1 MYPSYYHHIVH
12 SKLEDPIFI
21 RHLPEGGNLRRGIST
36 TWTRYK
42 HNIMLMPKENR
53 KAIYEYLLE
62 KGVIVA
68 KKDFTCKH
76 PHVKETPN
84 LHVIKALQSMKSR
97 GYVKEQF
104 AWRHYYWYLTNEGI
118 QYLRDYLHLPSQTLP
133 ETLRKVDP
141 VKKTGG
147 RSFGAGEGGERPA
160 YGDRPRDGGY
170 GQRPTYRAAE
180 GGFGSRGAYSRPTGF
195 GRGFNAV

>member
-1 MYPSYYHHIVH
+1 
-12 SKLEDPIFI
+12 
-21 RHLPEGGNLRRGIST
+21 
-36 TWTRYK
+36 
-42 HNIMLMPKENR
+42 MLMPKENR

-76 PHVKETPN
+76 PQVKEIPN

-118 QYLRDYLHLPSQTLP
+118 QYLRDYLHLPSQTNP

-141 VKKTGG
+141 VKRAGG
-147 RSFGAGEGGERPA
+147 PGGKPGFGADGERPA
-160 YGDRPRDGGY
+160 YGDRPRGEGYRSYRGG
-170 GQRPTYRAAE
+170 E
-180 GGFGSRGAYSRPTGF
+180 GGGFASRGFGRPQGGF
-195 GRGFNAV
+195 GRGAQVPA

>member
-1 MYPSYYHHIVH
+1 
-12 SKLEDPIFI
+12 
-21 RHLPEGGNLRRGIST
+21 
-36 TWTRYK
+36 
-42 HNIMLMPKENR
+42 MLMSKENR

-68 KKDFTCKH
+68 KKDFNCQH
-76 PHVKETPN
+76 PHVKEVPN

-118 QYLRDYLHLPSQTLP
+118 QYLRDYLHLSSQTLP

-141 VKKTGG
+141 AK
-147 RSFGAGEGGERPA
+147 RSGQRPFGGEGGERPG
-160 YGDRPRDGGY
+160 YGDRQRGEGFGY
-170 GQRPTYRAAE
+170 RAPYRAAE
-180 GGFGSRGAYSRPTGF
+180 GGGGGGFARGF
-195 GRGFNAV
+195 GRPSFGRGGGFGGPSRA

>member
-1 MYPSYYHHIVH
+1 
-12 SKLEDPIFI
+12 
-21 RHLPEGGNLRRGIST
+21 
-36 TWTRYK
+36 
-42 HNIMLMPKENR
+42 MLMPKENR
-53 KAIYEYLLE
+53 KAIYEYVLE

-68 KKDFTCKH
+68 KKDFTSKH
-76 PHVKETPN
+76 PHVKEIPN

-141 VKKTGG
+141 VKRAGG
-147 RSFGAGEGGERPA
+147 RPMGGEGERQGYGDKPREGAFSQRAYRSAGEGGR
-160 YGDRPRDGGY
+160 
-170 GQRPTYRAAE
+170 
-180 GGFGSRGAYSRPTGF
+180 GFGRPTGF
-195 GRGFNAV
+195 GRGLGGVSGQA

>member
-1 MYPSYYHHIVH
+1 
-12 SKLEDPIFI
+12 
-21 RHLPEGGNLRRGIST
+21 
-36 TWTRYK
+36 
-42 HNIMLMPKENR
+42 MPKDNR

-76 PHVKETPN
+76 PQVKEIPN

-118 QYLRDYLHLPSQTLP
+118 QYLRDYLHLPSQTNP
-133 ETLRKVDP
+133 ETLRKV
-141 VKKTGG
+141 
-147 RSFGAGEGGERPA
+147 EPA
-160 YGDRPRDGGY
+160 KRIAPAPYGDRPRGDGFHRAGEGGGY
-170 GQRPTYRAAE
+170 RGME
-180 GGFGSRGAYSRPTGF
+180 GGYRGRGGALASRGF
-195 GRGFNAV
+195 GRPSAGGF